1 MKITRPPEPPPKD
14 NLPPPQGKVP
24 ASPRPMQEANAHQ
37 GGNWWDEVKTVYAAG
52 PPGEGKALVDLAK
65 GLTAKKEKRTATE
78 KMPTKAF
85 VRHLMDRHEKLRQPT
100 PRPKLAP
107 PVVLDSRQQQAEV
120 ERVALALAQQEEERR
135 RQMKALRP
143 LQRPQEPPRV
153 DSAQSHVNRG
163 IDDAQPIHVEHNEP
177 PKPSFGSRREV
188 KMIPLGGLSLHKA
201 GQTFNTWRTE
211 SRHEKIKKKISVP
224 YPMTETAPVEGV
236 NVTLHCGGV
245 GGPAAKIS
253 ADPRPERPDRQRKP
267 SFVQELGRK
276 LTGKEP
282 KPRPPSISVSYGG
295 ERRGTQWDDFVH
307 PQKTGPTHPCA
318 NYPPAPAGEPQ
329 EYGKWSVYQEP
340 RKPPVVPGEPP
351 VTPKP
356 PIDTKPPVHSRKVTM
371 PKISLLRR
379 VNSDENFMCI
389 GINPDSPIY
398 DMPLRKKEAPERK
411 PTPPGTYNKFRELAP
426 LHAEFELAALHPG
439 LVTDSIM
446 SESVADDDVDSTDVT
461 PPVSRVV
468 SEVAPDDKTRYV
480 EIDNTLDDKSP
491 LQSSKAATT
500 ASEYDEK
507 LEEEKLRQW
516 WKGNEFDGDEWK
528 LCRAVFK
535 ESLKQQQREPSYVLA
550 RANWW

>member
-201 GQTFNTWRTE
+201 GQGLISPAKTFNTWRTE

-329 EYGKWSVYQEP
+329 EY
-340 RKPPVVPGEPP
+340 
-351 VTPKP
+351 
-356 PIDTKPPVHSRKVTM
+356 
-371 PKISLLRR
+371 
-379 VNSDENFMCI
+379 
-389 GINPDSPIY
+389 
-398 DMPLRKKEAPERK
+398 
-411 PTPPGTYNKFRELAP
+411 GTYNKFRELAP